1 MKKIAVIGL
10 GYVGFP
16 LAYEFSKKY
25 DLTGFDISKK
35 RISELK
41 NGIDKTEEYSKNQIL
56 NSKLFLSNDEKDLI
70 NQDFYIIT
78 VPTPLKKNNKPDLSP
93 LRLASKI
100 VGKHISKGSI
110 IIYESTVYP
119 GCTEE
124 DCIPVLEK
132 NSNLKYN
139 VDFFCGYSPERINPG
154 DKKRKLTDIIKVVSG
169 NNKEV
174 TKIIDNLYKSIIKAG
189 TYVAQSIKVAEA
201 SKIIENVQRDVN
213 ISLMNEFALIFE
225 KLNLDTKEVLD
236 AASTKWNFLKFK
248 PGLVGGHCIGVDPYY
263 LAYKAIKNG
272 YKPKVLLNGRK
283 VNNSVPRS
291 IVKSIEKKAR
301 QIKLDIRS
309 SKILILGVTF
319 KENCSDVRNSRVI
332 DLINEFKKICTNLSI
347 HDSFADKEI
356 LKKEYGV
363 KLLNQIG
370 EKYDIIVL
378 AVAHK
383 NYLKIDF
390 NKILNKKH
398 ILYDVKSVLPKNI
411 STLRL

>member
-25 DLTGFDISKK
+25 DVTGFDISKK

-56 NSKLFLSNDEKDLI
+56 DSKLFLSIDEKDLI

-93 LRLASKI
+93 LRSASKI

-119 GCTEE
+119 GCTDE

-132 NSNLKYN
+132 YSNLKYN

-169 NNKEV
+169 SNKEV
-174 TKIIDNLYKSIIKAG
+174 TEIIDNLYKSIIKAG

-332 DLINEFKKICTNLSI
+332 DLYNEFKKICTNLSI

-356 LKKEYGV
+356 LKKEYGLN
-363 KLLNQIG
+363 LLNQIG

-398 ILYDVKSVLPKNI
+398 ILYDVKSILPKNI
-411 STLRL
+411 TTLRL

>member
-16 LAYEFSKKY
+16 LAYEFSKKF

-56 NSKLFLSNDEKDLI
+56 DSKLFLSNDEKDLI
-70 NQDFYIIT
+70 NQDIYIIT
-78 VPTPLKKNNKPDLSP
+78 VPTPLKKNNKPNLKP
-93 LRLASKI
+93 LISASKT
-100 VGKHISKGSI
+100 VGKYLSKGSI
-110 IIYESTVYP
+110 VIYESTVYP

-132 NSNLKYN
+132 YSNLKFN
-139 VDFFCGYSPERINPG
+139 LDFFCGYSPERINPG

-169 NNKEV
+169 SNKEA
-174 TKIIDNLYKSIIKAG
+174 TKIIDNLYKSIIKVG
-189 TYVAQSIKVAEA
+189 TYVAESIKVAEA

-213 ISLMNEFALIFE
+213 ISLVNEFALIFE
-225 KLNLDTKEVLD
+225 KLNIDTKEVLD
-236 AASTKWNFLKFK
+236 AAATKWNFLNYK

-263 LAYKAIKNG
+263 LAYKALKKG
-272 YKPKVLLNGRK
+272 YSPKVLLNGRK
-283 VNNSVPRS
+283 VNNSIPKR
-291 IVKSIEKKAR
+291 IVKSVLKKSKELNLN
-301 QIKLDIRS
+301 IKS

-319 KENCSDVRNSRVI
+319 KENCSDIRNSRVI
-332 DLINEFKKICTNLSI
+332 DLIKEFKKICNHVLV
-347 HDSFADKEI
+347 HDYYADRDE
-356 LKKEYGV
+356 LKKYYGIEL
-363 KLLNQIG
+363 KGNLNH
-370 EKYDIIVL
+370 KYDIAVL
-378 AVAHK
+378 AVAHD

-390 NKILNKKH
+390 SKLLNINH
-398 ILYDVKSVLPKNI
+398 VLYDVKSVLPKNI

>member
-56 NSKLFLSNDEKDLI
+56 DSKLFLSNDEKDLI
-70 NQDFYIIT
+70 NQDIYIIT
-78 VPTPLKKNNKPDLSP
+78 VPTPLKKNNKPNLKP
-93 LRLASKI
+93 LISASKT
-100 VGKHISKGSI
+100 VGKYLSKGSI
-110 IIYESTVYP
+110 VIYESTVYP

-124 DCIPVLEK
+124 DCIPILEK
-132 NSNLKYN
+132 YSNLKYN
-139 VDFFCGYSPERINPG
+139 LDFLCGYSPERINPG

-169 NNKEV
+169 SNKEA
-174 TKIIDNLYKSIIKAG
+174 TKIIDNLYKSIVKAG
-189 TYVAQSIKVAEA
+189 TYVAESIKVAEA

-213 ISLMNEFALIFE
+213 ISLVNEFALIFE
-225 KLNLDTKEVLD
+225 KLNIDTKEVLD
-236 AASTKWNFLKFK
+236 AAATKWNFLNYK

-263 LAYKAIKNG
+263 LAYKALKKG
-272 YKPKVLLNGRK
+272 YSPKVLLNGRK
-283 VNNSVPRS
+283 VNNSIPKR
-291 IVKSIEKKAR
+291 IVKSVFKKSKEFNLN
-301 QIKLDIRS
+301 IKS

-319 KENCSDVRNSRVI
+319 KENCSDIRNSRVI
-332 DLINEFKKICTNLSI
+332 DLIKEFKKICDHVLV
-347 HDSFADKEI
+347 HDYYADPDE
-356 LKKEYGV
+356 LKKYYSIELKGN
-363 KLLNQIG
+363 LNH
-370 EKYDIIVL
+370 KYDIAVL
-378 AVAHK
+378 AVAHD

-390 NKILNKKH
+390 SKLLNINH

>member
-16 LAYEFSKKY
+16 LAFEFSKKY

-56 NSKLFLSNDEKDLI
+56 DLKLFLSNDEKDLI

-93 LRLASKI
+93 LKSASKI

-132 NSNLKYN
+132 YSNLKYN

-169 NNKEV
+169 SNKEV

-189 TYVAQSIKVAEA
+189 TYVAKSIKVAEA

-225 KLNLDTKEVLD
+225 KLNIDTKEVLD

-248 PGLVGGHCIGVDPYY
+248 PGLVGGHCIGIDPYY
-263 LAYKAIKNG
+263 LAYKATKNG

-283 VNNSVPRS
+283 VNNSIPRS
-291 IVKSIEKKAR
+291 IVISIEKKAR

-347 HDSFADKEI
+347 HDSYADKEI

>member
-1 MKKIAVIGL
+1 LKKIAVIGL

-16 LAYEFSKKY
+16 LAFEFSKKY

-56 NSKLFLSNDEKDLI
+56 DLKLFLSNDEKDLI

-93 LRLASKI
+93 LKSASKI

-132 NSNLKYN
+132 YSNLKYN

-169 NNKEV
+169 SNKEV

-189 TYVAQSIKVAEA
+189 TYVAKSIKVAEA

-225 KLNLDTKEVLD
+225 KLNIDTKEVLD

-248 PGLVGGHCIGVDPYY
+248 PGLVGGHCIGIDPYY
-263 LAYKAIKNG
+263 LAYKATKNG

-283 VNNSVPRS
+283 VNNSIPRS
-291 IVKSIEKKAR
+291 IVISIEKKAR

-347 HDSFADKEI
+347 HDSYADKEI

>member
-41 NGIDKTEEYSKNQIL
+41 NGIDKTEEFSKNQIL
-56 NSKLFLSNDEKDLI
+56 DSKLFLSNDEKDLI
-70 NQDFYIIT
+70 NQDIYIIT
-78 VPTPLKKNNKPDLSP
+78 VPTPLKKNNRPDLSP
-93 LRLASKI
+93 LRSASKI

-124 DCIPVLEK
+124 DCVPVLEK
-132 NSNLKYN
+132 YSNLEYN

-169 NNKEV
+169 SNKDV
-174 TKIIDNLYKSIIKAG
+174 TKIVDNLYKSIIKAG

-236 AASTKWNFLKFK
+236 AASTKWNFLKFQ

-263 LAYKAIKNG
+263 LAYKATKNG

-332 DLINEFKKICTNLSI
+332 DLINEFRKICTNLSI

-363 KLLNQIG
+363 KLLNQID

-378 AVAHK
+378 AVAHN

-398 ILYDVKSVLPKNI
+398 ILYDVKSILPKNI
-411 STLRL
+411 TTLRL

>member
-35 RISELK
+35 RIYELK

-56 NSKLFLSNDEKDLI
+56 DSKLFLSNDEKDLI
-70 NQDFYIIT
+70 NQDIYIIT
-78 VPTPLKKNNKPDLSP
+78 VPTPLKKNNRPDLSP
-93 LRLASKI
+93 LRSASKI

-119 GCTEE
+119 GCTEQ
-124 DCIPVLEK
+124 DCVPVLEK
-132 NSNLKYN
+132 YSNLEYN

-169 NNKEV
+169 SNKDV

-236 AASTKWNFLKFK
+236 AASTKWNFLKFQ

-263 LAYKAIKNG
+263 LAYKATKNG

-332 DLINEFKKICTNLSI
+332 DLINEFRKICTNLSI

-363 KLLNQIG
+363 KLLNQID
-370 EKYDIIVL
+370 EKYDIVVL

-398 ILYDVKSVLPKNI
+398 ILYDVKSILPKNI
-411 STLRL
+411 TTLRL

>member
-56 NSKLFLSNDEKDLI
+56 DSKLFLSNDEKDLI
-70 NQDFYIIT
+70 NQDIYIIT
-78 VPTPLKKNNKPDLSP
+78 VPTPLKKNNKPNLKP
-93 LRLASKI
+93 LISASKT
-100 VGKHISKGSI
+100 VGKYLSKGSI
-110 IIYESTVYP
+110 VIYESTVYP

-132 NSNLKYN
+132 YSNLKYN
-139 VDFFCGYSPERINPG
+139 LDFLCGYSPERINPG

-169 NNKEV
+169 SNKEA
-174 TKIIDNLYKSIIKAG
+174 TKIIDNLYKSIVKAG
-189 TYVAQSIKVAEA
+189 TYVAESIKVAEA

-213 ISLMNEFALIFE
+213 ISLVNEFALIFE
-225 KLNLDTKEVLD
+225 KLNIDTKEVLD
-236 AASTKWNFLKFK
+236 AAATKWNFLNYK

-263 LAYKAIKNG
+263 LAYKALKKG
-272 YKPKVLLNGRK
+272 YSPKVLLNGRK
-283 VNNSVPRS
+283 VNNSIPKR
-291 IVKSIEKKAR
+291 IVKSVFKKSKEFNLN
-301 QIKLDIRS
+301 IKS

-319 KENCSDVRNSRVI
+319 KENCSDIRNSRVI
-332 DLINEFKKICTNLSI
+332 DLIKEFKKICDHVMV
-347 HDSFADKEI
+347 HDYYADPDE
-356 LKKEYGV
+356 LKKYYSIELKGN
-363 KLLNQIG
+363 LNH
-370 EKYDIIVL
+370 KYDIAVL
-378 AVAHK
+378 AVAHD

-390 NKILNKKH
+390 SKLLNINH

>member
-16 LAYEFSKKY
+16 LAYEFSKRY
-25 DLTGFDISKK
+25 HLTGFDISKK

-56 NSKLFLSNDEKDLI
+56 DLKLFLSNDEKDLI

-93 LRLASKI
+93 LRSASKI

-132 NSNLKYN
+132 YSNLKYN

-169 NNKEV
+169 SNKEA

-189 TYVAQSIKVAEA
+189 TYVAESIKVAEA

-213 ISLMNEFALIFE
+213 ISLVNEFALIFE
-225 KLNLDTKEVLD
+225 KLNIDTKEVLD
-236 AASTKWNFLKFK
+236 AASTKWNFLNYK

-263 LAYKAIKNG
+263 LAYRALKKG
-272 YKPKVLLNGRK
+272 YSPKVLLNGRK
-283 VNNSVPRS
+283 VNNSIPKR
-291 IVKSIEKKAR
+291 IVKSVIKKSKELNLN
-301 QIKLDIRS
+301 IKS

-319 KENCSDVRNSRVI
+319 KENCSDIRNSRVI
-332 DLINEFKKICTNLSI
+332 DLIKEFKKICDHVLV
-347 HDSFADKEI
+347 HDYYADPDE
-356 LKKEYGV
+356 LKKYYSIELKGN
-363 KLLNQIG
+363 LNH
-370 EKYDIIVL
+370 KYDIAVL
-378 AVAHK
+378 AVAHD

-390 NKILNKKH
+390 SKLLNINH